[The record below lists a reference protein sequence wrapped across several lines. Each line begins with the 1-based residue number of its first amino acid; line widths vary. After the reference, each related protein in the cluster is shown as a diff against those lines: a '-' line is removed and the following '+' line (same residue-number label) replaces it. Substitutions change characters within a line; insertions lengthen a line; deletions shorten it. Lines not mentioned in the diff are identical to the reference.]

1 MHAGPKAA
9 IDGFTRR
16 QPYSPHAHWIDYP
29 LTIPLFHRD
38 WLTAMLRGL
47 LLALLLHLGLTALP
61 ASADGKYYAAADRIP
76 PYLPYQRA
84 LIAFDGE
91 REILVVQSKFQGA
104 GDEPLGDIGWVVPVP
119 ALPQVGTLSPA
130 DADALFTKL
139 QRTTRI
145 EKVSVADWL
154 RGVLIL
160 LVALALAHSLMALI
174 RLLSSGTRNGK
185 MAWLSLALVT
195 VLGLLPAV
203 RQPLA
208 PFFFV
213 GLLVISV
220 VFSSVALFKFIRGG
234 AWKRRASYGVRTQA
248 SLVLGGLLFLLF
260 GTIPQFSEYTGK
272 DGVEV
277 IKKDVVGKLE
287 IKVIRARTASELT
300 DWLQAQRFGFD
311 QEDVA
316 AFASYVAQGWVFVT
330 ARPVAGAQRAEVIG
344 QRGMLAPLVLVFPTK
359 QAIYPLALTATAA
372 RELQTR
378 IDLYVFSQSK
388 MDAGGRMQMSYA
400 AADRQDPL
408 LLLADRVEPKHAL
421 DRATLKEGFLTRFY
435 GQLDEQQMRS
445 DLVLLPAA
453 DNAPYTW
460 EIVW

>member
-1 MHAGPKAA
+1 MHAGPKAV

-16 QPYSPHAHWIDYP
+16 QPYSSKAHWIAYP
-29 LTIPLFHRD
+29 LTIPLLHRN

-91 REILVVQSKFQGA
+91 REILVVQSKFQGV
-104 GDEPLGDIGWVVPVP
+104 GNEPLGDIGWVVPVP

-130 DADALFTKL
+130 DADALFTAL
-139 QRTTRI
+139 QRTTRFEI
-145 EKVSVADWL
+145 VSVADWL
-154 RGVLIL
+154 RGVLVL

-174 RLLSSGTRNGK
+174 RLLASGTRNGK

-195 VLGLLPAV
+195 VLGMVPAV
-203 RQPLA
+203 SQPLA

-234 AWKRRASYGVRTQA
+234 AWKRRASYGVRNLAT
-248 SLVLGGLLFLLF
+248 LVLGGLLFLLF
-260 GTIPQFSEYTGK
+260 GMIPQFSEYTGK

-277 IKKDVVGKLE
+277 IMKDVVGKLE

-300 DWLQAQRFGFD
+300 DWLKAQRFGFD

-330 ARPVAGAQRAEVIG
+330 ARPVTGAQRAEVIG

-372 RELQTR
+372 SPTR

-408 LLLADRVEPKHAL
+408 LLLADRVEPKQVL

-435 GQLDEQQMRS
+435 GKLDEQQMRS
-445 DLVLLPAA
+445 DLVLRPAA

-460 EIVW
+460 KIVW